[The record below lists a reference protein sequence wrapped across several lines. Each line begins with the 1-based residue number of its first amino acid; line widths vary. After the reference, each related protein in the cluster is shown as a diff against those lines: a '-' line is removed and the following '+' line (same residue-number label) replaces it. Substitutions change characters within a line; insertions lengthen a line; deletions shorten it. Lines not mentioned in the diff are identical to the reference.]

1 MNLAAEPRH
10 SQGLQYREPPPT
22 QNQEAKLLTRS
33 GRLEEEK
40 DDDESNASR
49 PQPKSSTGA
58 LT

>member
-22 QNQEAKLLTRS
+22 QNQEARAAMS

>member
-1 MNLAAEPRH
+1 MNLAAELRH
-10 SQGLQYREPPPT
+10 PQGLQSENHHLLKIKR
-22 QNQEAKLLTRS
+22 QELLTQS